1 MSDLRLDLE
10 RERRTGVPEVV
21 FGMGKTCDE
30 ILAASERLLVASG
43 RLLVTRLA
51 PESGAALAARFPAG
65 SWDARGRTFLVA
77 PSAPPAAADAS
88 ASAAD
93 ESANAADEIALVSA
107 GTSDAAVVAEALA
120 TLRFL
125 GRDALVVE
133 DAGVAGLHRLLA
145 AREAVAGARVR
156 IVVAGMEGALPSV
169 VAGLFGGPVIA
180 VPTSVGYGA
189 HLGGV
194 TPLLAMLSSCAPGV
208 AVVGIDNGF
217 GAAVMADR
225 ILVAASARID
235 NRAAETP
242 R

>member
-1 MSDLRLDLE
+1 MSDLNLDHD
-10 RERRTGVPEVV
+10 REARTGVPEVV
-21 FGMGKTCDE
+21 FGPGKTTDE
-30 ILAASERLLVASG
+30 ILSAAQRLLASSG
-43 RLLVTRLA
+43 RVLVTRLA
-51 PESGAALAARFPAG
+51 TADGEALSARIPSG
-65 SWDARGRTFLVA
+65 SWDARGRTFLV
-77 PSAPPAAADAS
+77 PPAGVPTS
-88 ASAAD
+88 AG
-93 ESANAADEIALVSA
+93 EIAIVSG
-107 GTSDAAVVAEALA
+107 GTSDAPIVAEARA

-125 GRDALVVE
+125 GRDALVIE

-169 VAGLFGGPVIA
+169 VAGLFGGPVIG

-217 GAAVMADR
+217 GAAVFADR
-225 ILVAASARID
+225 VLHAAVIID
-235 NRAAETP
+235 NSRTGAP